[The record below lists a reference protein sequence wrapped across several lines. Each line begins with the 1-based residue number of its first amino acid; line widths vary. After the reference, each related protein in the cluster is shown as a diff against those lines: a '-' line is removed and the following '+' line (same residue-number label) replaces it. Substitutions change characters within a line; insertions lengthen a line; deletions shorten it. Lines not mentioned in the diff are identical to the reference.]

1 MISDIRIRL
10 ILCFVWLGCM
20 CSLCVRA
27 QVSGVV
33 RDDET
38 GEPLPMVHVYYE
50 ADKRLGTTTDLKGN
64 YQITSNMAPGKLIF
78 SYMGYIT
85 WETNIK
91 YGEKRTINVR
101 LQPADRVLSEV
112 LVKPKRQKYRRKD
125 NPAVELMRK
134 VIAAKEDNSLEQN
147 DYYKCTK
154 YQKITFAFN
163 NISPESLA
171 NSGIFRKMP
180 LLAKQVE
187 YCPQTGKNIL
197 PLTYNETVS
206 ELLYRKLPREQ
217 REYVRGKNSQGLNDL
232 FSTGEMAITVLQSVF
247 TDVNI
252 YDNSIYMLERP
263 FTSPISSTNAISF
276 YQYFI
281 MDTLDVAGDRCYE
294 LSFIPQNPQDFGFSG
309 RLFVL
314 ADGSYQVKRC
324 VINLPVRT
332 SVNFVNNLVIEQ
344 EFGLLPNGR
353 RGLVRDDMF
362 AELGI
367 VRKHRSLMVK
377 RATRYSNFSFDSIPD
392 MAFREKEQLREGTR
406 RTEDEVFWA
415 QHRPD
420 TLTRAEAGMKD
431 MLANARNTRGFGW
444 IMFVARAF
452 IENYVETAPKGKPN
466 YVDIGPVN
474 TIVSTNFIE
483 KFRVRASAQT
493 TANLNPHL
501 FLRGYVAY
509 GVRDRKWKYE
519 GHVEYSFLRKQY
531 SPEEFPKNSI
541 SFTARHD
548 VMSPTDQLL
557 TRDKDNVFVSFK
569 TQMVDHMM
577 YFRNYTLKYEYEFGN
592 SFGIRAHLRH
602 ARQTPTGALFYRTLA
617 GRHVDQLKTS
627 EATLQ
632 FRFSPGEQIINTKQR
647 RRRVNNNAPIFT
659 LKHTT
664 GFKGI
669 LSGDYTYNYTEL
681 TAYKRVWFHSFGRMD
696 INLHAGG
703 QWNKVPF
710 PLLIMPAANNSYI
723 ISDDMFSMINNMEF
737 MNDRFASLDV
747 EWDMNGKIF
756 NRIPLLKRLK
766 WREVIGFRTLYGTL
780 TDKNNPMLHAGDDRL
795 YEFPSRGGQTV
806 SRAMGDAPYMEVSAG
821 IHNILKILRID
832 YVRRLNYLY
841 GPNVKKNGV
850 RLALQFD
857 F

>member
-1 MISDIRIRL
+1 MKPNIQNPIAGWIAL
-10 ILCFVWLGCM
+10 LCCLLSTAV
-20 CSLCVRA
+20 SA
-27 QVSGVV
+27 QVKGVV
-33 RDDET
+33 RDGET
-38 GEPLPMVHVYYE
+38 DEPLPMVHVYYE
-50 ADKRLGTTTDLKGN
+50 ADRRLGTTTDGKGA
-64 YQITSNMAPGKLIF
+64 YHITSNMAPGKLIF
-78 SYMGYIT
+78 SYVGYQT
-85 WETNIK
+85 HEVNIK
-91 YGEKRTINVR
+91 YGEKRTLNVK
-101 LQPADRVLSEV
+101 LMPLDKVLGEV
-112 LVKPKRQKYRRKD
+112 TVKPKKQKYRRKN

-134 VIAAKEDNSLEQN
+134 VIAAKDSNDLELN
-147 DYYKCTK
+147 DYYRYAR
-154 YQKITFAFN
+154 YQKITFALN
-163 NISPESLA
+163 NISQESVD
-171 NSGIFRKMP
+171 SGFFNKFP

-187 YCPQTGKNIL
+187 FCPQTGKNIL

-206 ELLYRKLPREQ
+206 EHLFRKSPREK
-217 REYVRGKNSQGLNDL
+217 REYVRGKNSQGLNNL
-232 FSTGEMAITVLQSVF
+232 FSTGEMATIVLQSVF

-252 YDNSIYMLERP
+252 YENSIYMLERP
-263 FTSPISSTNAISF
+263 FTSPISSANAISF

-281 MDTLDVAGDRCYE
+281 MDTLNVAGERCYE

-309 RLFVL
+309 RLFIL

-344 EFGLLPNGR
+344 EFARLPNGR

-367 VRKHRSLMVK
+367 VKKNKSLMVK
-377 RATRYSNFSFDSIPD
+377 RATRYTNFSFDSIPD
-392 MAFREKEQLREGTR
+392 VAFREKEKLREGTF
-406 RTEDEVFWA
+406 RTEDEAFWV
-415 QHRPD
+415 QHRTD
-420 TLTRAEAGMKD
+420 TLTRAEANMKN
-431 MLANARNTRGFGW
+431 MLADARNTRGFGW
-444 IMFVARAF
+444 IMLVARAF

-483 KFRVRASAQT
+483 KFRLRLSAQT

-509 GVRDRKWKYE
+509 GARDHKMKYE

-531 SPEEFPKNSI
+531 SAEEFPKNSL
-541 SFTARHD
+541 SFTARYD

-569 TQMVDHMM
+569 TQTVDHMM
-577 YFRNYTLKYEYEFGN
+577 YFRNYTLKYEYEFDN
-592 SFGIRAHLRH
+592 AFSIRAQLRH
-602 ARQTPTGALFYRTLA
+602 MWQSPTGTLFYRTLS
-617 GRHVDQLKTS
+617 GRPVGELKTS

-632 FRFSPGEQIINTKQR
+632 LRYSPGEEIINTKQR

-664 GFKGI
+664 GFKGVFG
-669 LSGDYTYNYTEL
+669 SDYTYNYTEL
-681 TAYKRVWFHSFGRMD
+681 TAYHRIWFHSFGRMD
-696 INLHAGG
+696 INLRAGG
-703 QWNKVPF
+703 QWNRVPF

-723 ISDDMFSMINNMEF
+723 ISDNMFSMINNMEF

-756 NRIPLLKRLK
+756 NRIPLVKRLK

-780 TDKNNPMLHAGDDRL
+780 TDKNNPALHPGDDRL
-795 YEFPSRGGQTV
+795 FEFPSRAGQPV
-806 SRAMGDAPYMEVSAG
+806 SHAMGEAPYMEVSAG
-821 IHNILKILRID
+821 IHNIFKILRID
-832 YVRRLNYLY
+832 YVRRLNYLHY
-841 GPNVKKNGV
+841 PNVKKNGF